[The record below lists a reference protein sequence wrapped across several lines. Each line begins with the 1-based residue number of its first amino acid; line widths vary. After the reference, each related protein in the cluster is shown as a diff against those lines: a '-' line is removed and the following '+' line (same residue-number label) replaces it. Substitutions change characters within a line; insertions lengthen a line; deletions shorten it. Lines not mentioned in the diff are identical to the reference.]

1 MSFFESLKQ
10 KHLGE
15 KPLHYLWELKV
26 TDSEYVELKQ
36 LLAKYAKSYS
46 RNMSNR
52 FITVCKE
59 CALMIAEYWRREYV
73 DGYHSKEMVFKAID
87 PSIIDEY
94 IIDEFYE
101 AAKRGARSLKLELFE
116 GDGGKRYLD
125 SMLYQ
130 GGLPMKL
137 VTGNVTN
144 SVWDRFT
151 RGLVNR
157 KINFEELNLGIV
169 ASNNTCLKAY
179 CDELRIGA
187 ESGKYMRMPFF
198 CQNENDAW
206 FIYLKELAKEERIR
220 RHQQYPMKLYIEFK
234 VDNVERLI
242 STKYVFKG
250 DQRLTQAFLDSQGLH
265 NVNFFSVQVRKN
277 GQAVDTFD
285 YVNNFCRYTVVSK
298 HPYVNGDNITIYLH
312 NQEEPYLSDDLDMD
326 VPRLLYRE
334 KDGIYVSGNHIGK
347 DDSLLL
353 IPDGWDIEDETSYNI
368 QKYTWGERIF
378 RGIPIPA
385 DFTNKIT
392 VKGADGAITFGTN
405 AALYWTDIQTN
416 PLYQPDIVESLYNA
430 DKCSFALCYDTDDGI
445 GNKRCNVQFRNKWQS
460 EWTTT
465 PSYGEIFARAID
477 INGHYVTPI
486 RFINIGEGL
495 SISVIQA
502 DKDSC
507 QIKVTWPHGLVS
519 TNEGERKANDV
530 WAIKKEDCSDPR
542 KIHFLFTPNDNGR
555 NQFTLSFKAP
565 FKDFSIVNIYGD
577 YIENDCWIPYSD
589 VDKYQYHLVGQDIKE
604 LKYGNISRQIKW
616 KGDKLVITE
625 NGQTLKR
632 IPYEGSLI
640 TLFDSREELL
650 SLLERT
656 SQTMLNAE
664 VKVMISLSEGKKM
677 CFSIKKSP
685 FRAKQ
690 TEDGRIEITGN
701 NRKIVKFTGVLKL
714 LPLSEP
720 KHEAVEMSFDQEN
733 GCYYLPETIRPWGK
747 TILIGRT
754 RGRICPALVDL
765 TREMNGEYRASNR
778 ETAIATISENL
789 SHATMGDDFWKR
801 VIGWFKRSQDDDIPA
816 SSILELYCTA
826 QNYKSLLCLV
836 FQLYYNSKVDERDT
850 LKEKLKSFSNDL
862 AFQWYWLQPHLSGL
876 MHLLEDSMSDPMSSI
891 MQTVY
896 INWAMSK
903 KAEDVM
909 KYLSA
914 LNDQEA
920 YMANIGQCFMEELTS
935 FTNWMNDLC
944 VSSLLDRYDNHSED
958 SIASVA
964 ECIIKNPKDLYTFQ
978 LEENNYVE
986 LNQESLGEEVESFFN
1001 NYSEPGRLGNEQWLY
1016 KRVNAVVAHL
1026 NKETDLFTQREEI
1039 RRSIIFCCKSSNH
1052 HFIIALNN
1060 KLSKSRL

>member
-353 IPDGWDIEDETSYNI
+353 IPDGWDIEDETSYTI
-368 QKYTWGERIF
+368 KEYTWGERIF

-430 DKCSFALCYDTDDGI
+430 CALFGTL
-445 GNKRCNVQFRNKWQS
+445 
-460 EWTTT
+460 
-465 PSYGEIFARAID
+465 PSR
-477 INGHYVTPI
+477 
-486 RFINIGEGL
+486 
-495 SISVIQA
+495 
-502 DKDSC
+502 
-507 QIKVTWPHGLVS
+507 
-519 TNEGERKANDV
+519 
-530 WAIKKEDCSDPR
+530 
-542 KIHFLFTPNDNGR
+542 
-555 NQFTLSFKAP
+555 
-565 FKDFSIVNIYGD
+565 
-577 YIENDCWIPYSD
+577 
-589 VDKYQYHLVGQDIKE
+589 
-604 LKYGNISRQIKW
+604 
-616 KGDKLVITE
+616 
-625 NGQTLKR
+625 
-632 IPYEGSLI
+632 
-640 TLFDSREELL
+640 L
-650 SLLERT
+650 SL
-656 SQTMLNAE
+656 
-664 VKVMISLSEGKKM
+664 
-677 CFSIKKSP
+677 P
-685 FRAKQ
+685 
-690 TEDGRIEITGN
+690 
-701 NRKIVKFTGVLKL
+701 
-714 LPLSEP
+714 
-720 KHEAVEMSFDQEN
+720 
-733 GCYYLPETIRPWGK
+733 
-747 TILIGRT
+747 IL
-754 RGRICPALVDL
+754 
-765 TREMNGEYRASNR
+765 
-778 ETAIATISENL
+778 
-789 SHATMGDDFWKR
+789 
-801 VIGWFKRSQDDDIPA
+801 
-816 SSILELYCTA
+816 
-826 QNYKSLLCLV
+826 
-836 FQLYYNSKVDERDT
+836 
-850 LKEKLKSFSNDL
+850 
-862 AFQWYWLQPHLSGL
+862 
-876 MHLLEDSMSDPMSSI
+876 
-891 MQTVY
+891 
-896 INWAMSK
+896 
-903 KAEDVM
+903 
-909 KYLSA
+909 
-914 LNDQEA
+914 
-920 YMANIGQCFMEELTS
+920 
-935 FTNWMNDLC
+935 
-944 VSSLLDRYDNHSED
+944 
-958 SIASVA
+958 
-964 ECIIKNPKDLYTFQ
+964 
-978 LEENNYVE
+978 
-986 LNQESLGEEVESFFN
+986 
-1001 NYSEPGRLGNEQWLY
+1001 
-1016 KRVNAVVAHL
+1016 
-1026 NKETDLFTQREEI
+1026 
-1039 RRSIIFCCKSSNH
+1039 
-1052 HFIIALNN
+1052 
-1060 KLSKSRL
+1060 